1 MATFQSLQMSA
12 PRYPVSGPGIG
23 GRSLK
28 VERAVVDLATIDG
41 GNARAL
47 ASGDVVEL
55 FKLHPKF
62 RVRSAFV
69 KVEAAAGASVT
80 YTVGDTGGGG
90 AAADPARYFAS
101 ASAAAVGSNV
111 TMADTGRDFLTSPNT
126 PGGKGRYTT
135 VTLTVGGATTNTT
148 GRIIVVIDGYIEE
161 PA

>member
-1 MATFQSLQMSA
+1 MATFQSLQMQPTS
-12 PRYPVSGPGIG
+12 RYPVSGPGMG

-28 VERAVVDLATIDG
+28 VERAEINLSALG
-41 GNARAL
+41 AL
-47 ASGDVVEL
+47 ASGDVVQL

-69 KVEAAAGASVT
+69 KVEAAAGAGVT

-101 ASAAAVGSNV
+101 ASAAATGSNV
-111 TMADTGRDFLTSPNT
+111 TMADSGRDFLTSPNT
-126 PGGKGRYTT
+126 PGGKGVYTIA
-135 VTLTVGGATTNTT
+135 TLTIGGATTNAT

>member
-1 MATFQSLQMSA
+1 MATFQSLQMA
-12 PRYPVSGPGIG
+12 TPRYPVSGPGMG

-28 VERAVVDLATIDG
+28 VERAVVDFATIG
-41 GNARAL
+41 AA
-47 ASGDVVEL
+47 ASGDVVQL

-69 KVEAAAGASVT
+69 KVEAAAGAGVT

-101 ASAAAVGSNV
+101 ASAAAAGSNV

-126 PGGKGRYTT
+126 PGGKGAYTIA
-135 VTLTVGGATTNTT
+135 TLTIGGATTNTT

>member
-1 MATFQSLQMSA
+1 MATYQSLQMQA

-28 VERAVVDLATIDG
+28 VERAEVNLATVNG
-41 GNARAL
+41 GAVL

-62 RVRSAFV
+62 RVRGGFV
-69 KVEAAAGASVT
+69 KIVGGAGAGVT
-80 YTVGDTGGGG
+80 YTIGDTGGGG

-101 ASAAAVGSNV
+101 ASAATATTNV
-111 TMADTGRDFLTSPNT
+111 TLAEAGRDFLSSPNT
-126 PGGKGRYTT
+126 RGGSGQYTT
-135 VTLTVGGATTNTT
+135 VTMTTGGAASNIT
-148 GRIIVVIDGYIEE
+148 GTIIVVLEGYVEE